1 MPIKFTPIANKPEWA
16 GSSWE
21 IASDDAL
28 AKLVARVALG
38 QSHYALRVLRETGF
52 IGPKAAATTLPGAI
66 ALLTAAKPKD
76 PYHRDGWLFQVI
88 SWIAAHLQEPDGL
101 IMEPHMIH
109 AHKGFDGLHVR
120 MNKTTGGINT
130 VVICEEKATKNARKM
145 VRDHIWKEFEAT
157 EKGDSDHRLLSEV
170 LVILK
175 SRGGID
181 LDKAIE
187 QLVWK
192 SARAYRVAITV
203 TDGVDFE
210 EVFDGYGTVVSG
222 DIARRRS
229 EVLPVKDMRA
239 WMQSIA
245 AKAIKHAKELAGAH
259 V

>member
-1 MPIKFTPIANKPEWA
+1 MKFTPIANKPEWA

-21 IASDDAL
+21 IASDDEL

-38 QSHYALRVLRETGF
+38 QSHYALRVLQETGF

-66 ALLTAAKPKD
+66 ALLTAANPKE

-88 SWIAAHLQEPDGL
+88 SWIAAHLQEPGSL

-109 AHKGFDGLHVR
+109 AHKGFDGVHVR
-120 MNKTTGGINT
+120 MNGTTGGVDT

-145 VRDHIWKEFEAT
+145 VRDRIWKEFEGM
-157 EKGDSDHRLLSEV
+157 EKGDNDHRLLSEV

-175 SRGGID
+175 ARGGID

-187 QLVWK
+187 QLVWNN
-192 SARAYRVAITV
+192 ARAYRVAITV
-203 TDGVDFE
+203 ADDAGYE
-210 EVFDGYGTVVSG
+210 EVFEGYGTVVAG

-229 EVLPVKDMRA
+229 EVLPLKDMRA

-245 AKAIKHAKELAGAH
+245 AKAIEDAKELAGAH